1 MAGEGV
7 VRERPAVTPS
17 GDPSP
22 SKSAQMPASAKQR
35 PRTPVA
41 ESNPTREPAQ
51 VIRIWIAPWED
62 SAGNLHGASHVF
74 TEVVRRRWSLASA
87 TDTPATTVLTPLQ
100 IQPRQV
106 STSESERKP

>member
-1 MAGEGV
+1 
-7 VRERPAVTPS
+7 
-17 GDPSP
+17 
-22 SKSAQMPASAKQR
+22 MPASAKQR